1 MLKCAA
7 YPFLHYTFV
16 ALKKSTVNIV
26 VVLILISLICVLFF
40 QGMWLKHSYENGHRQ
55 FDRSVITAM
64 NEAVQALEKR
74 LVFNMFNNEFDGDT
88 MPKGQVRVL
97 MQHTDTERRVDVIK
111 YDSIVHIQG
120 LDDTLKYI
128 TRNHSQMHISGD
140 SFTIKLKNRV
150 GDIVGR
156 ILNDIQTDTL
166 ATRKPLLTPNLDSV
180 LTVALKQ
187 KGITN
192 KFDYGIRGIDGK
204 ILQKSE
210 GFSEEDTAGAYKVL
224 MYPFHI
230 AVRPDVLMVRVYN
243 RHKTVYPSIM
253 PVFIASLVFTVFMM
267 ITCWLSI
274 RTILRQKKISTIKN
288 DFINNMTHEFKTPI
302 ATIGLAADAL
312 KETGSEQVVHFAS
325 IIKQESLNMNQKVET
340 ILQMA
345 LLEQQQ
351 VKLALRVLSVHALL
365 EQAQAHFELQ
375 LKAKQAIV
383 KTDLAATI
391 PNVLADALHLTNVF
405 ANVIDNALKYSEGQP
420 VLHITTKNQGGQVVI
435 SISDEGIGMS
445 KEEQKR
451 VFDKFYRA
459 QSGNIHNTK
468 GFGLGLSYALQI
480 VQLHKGTITLEST
493 KNKGT
498 TVTISL
504 PVINE

>member
-1 MLKCAA
+1 MYT

-16 ALKKSTVNIV
+16 ALKKSTVNSV
-26 VVLILISLICVLFF
+26 VVLILISSACVLFF

-55 FDRSVITAM
+55 FDRSVTNAM

-74 LVFNMFNNEFDGDT
+74 LVFNMFSGEFNNDT
-88 MPKGQVRVL
+88 LPKGQVRVL
-97 MQHTDTERRVDVIK
+97 MQHTDTQRRLDVVK
-111 YDSIVHIQG
+111 YDSIVHINEIN
-120 LDDTLKYI
+120 DTVRYV
-128 TRNHSQMHISGD
+128 TRNHSQMLVSGD
-140 SFTIKLKNRV
+140 SFTVKLKNRV

-156 ILNDIQTDTL
+156 ILNDMQVDTL
-166 ATRKPLLTPNLDSV
+166 AMRKPLPNPNIDSV

-192 KFDYGIRGIDGK
+192 TFDYAIRGVDGA
-204 ILQKSE
+204 IHQKSA
-210 GFSEEDTAGAYKVL
+210 GFDEADTAKAYKVL

-230 AVRPDVLMVRVYN
+230 AVRPDVLMVQVYN
-243 RHKTVYPSIM
+243 RHKTVYPSVM
-253 PVFIASLVFTVFMM
+253 PVFVASLVFTVFMI

-274 RTILRQKKISTIKN
+274 RTILKQKKISTIKN

-302 ATIGLAADAL
+302 ATIGLAADTL
-312 KETGSEQVVHFAS
+312 KERGDEQVVHFAS

-351 VKLALRVLSVHALL
+351 VKLVLRVVNVHTLL
-365 EQAQAHFELQ
+365 EQALTHFELQ
-375 LKAKQAIV
+375 LKAKQAHV
-383 KTDLAATI
+383 STVFEALT

-405 ANVIDNALKYSEGQP
+405 ANVIDNALKYSERQP
-420 VLHITTKNQGGQVVI
+420 KLNITTKNGVGQVII

-480 VQLHKGTITLEST
+480 VQLHKGTITLESD

-498 TVTISL
+498 IVTISL